1 MTPEQSESKMS
12 ELMKLIR
19 WALNDFNYKA
29 PEQYLV
35 CIHGYMLAAY
45 DLALKEAGEVEG

>member
-1 MTPEQSESKMS
+1 MNEQSESKMS

-29 PEQYLV
+29 PEQHLV

-45 DLALKEAGEVEG
+45 DLGRKSHEEVEG